1 MANLVNFSLLANL
14 GIGTI
19 IGGFTGLCL
28 SFIITSCL
36 TFVSVSLIYNLYV
49 DACFIVIGGLML
61 QKVYNKNKKIDI
73 DFGQKQKH
81 EDEEETA
88 GLIGESAPDYKH
100 GLGADILY
108 TPLTLKNSTL
118 VS

>member
-1 MANLVNFSLLANL
+1 MFVN
-14 GIGTI
+14 ICTGTLF
-19 IGGFTGLCL
+19 GALTGLCL

-73 DFGQKQKH
+73 DLGTKQD
-81 EDEEETA
+81 DEEESK
-88 GLIGESAPDYKH
+88 GLISGPHSEYNKG

-108 TPLTLKNSTL
+108 TPLKLDNSALIQQSTNE
-118 VS
+118 SINK

>member
-1 MANLVNFSLLANL
+1 MSDNDTFVSLICNLTTGSL
-14 GIGTI
+14 IGA
-19 IGGFTGLCL
+19 FTGLCL

-73 DFGQKQKH
+73 D
-81 EDEEETA
+81 
-88 GLIGESAPDYKH
+88 
-100 GLGADILY
+100 LG
-108 TPLTLKNSTL
+108 PK
-118 VS
+118 